1 MYINT
6 EKYKRRL
13 KQKGLTANHLI
24 DKTDVSRSQFYKYI
38 NAEIKVTPEFMLRL
52 SNELVCP
59 VNYLTSK

>member
-13 KQKGLTANHLI
+13 KEKGLTANYLI
-24 DKTDVSRSQFYKYI
+24 DKTLSNRTQFYKYI
-38 NAEIKVTPEFMLRL
+38 NAEIEVPADFMLRL

-59 VNYLTSK
+59 VNYLAK